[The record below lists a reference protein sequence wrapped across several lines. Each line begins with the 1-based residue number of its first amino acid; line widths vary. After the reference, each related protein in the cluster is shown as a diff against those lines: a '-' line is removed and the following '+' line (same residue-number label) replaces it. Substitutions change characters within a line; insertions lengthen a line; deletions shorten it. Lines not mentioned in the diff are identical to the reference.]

1 MTNGCFF
8 YICDEDIEDTVD
20 DIIEVVNV
28 KYEDRAYLAYLISSL
43 FAEKGQS
50 YREFLGL
57 NNKKLTKTEIER
69 KRKNAD
75 KLIQKL
81 KNSI

>member
-1 MTNGCFF
+1 M
-8 YICDEDIEDTVD
+8 CDEDIEDTID
-20 DIIEVVNV
+20 DIIEIINV
-28 KYEDRAYLAYLISSL
+28 KYEDRAYLCYLISSL
-43 FAEKGQS
+43 FSEKQQS

-57 NNKKLTKTEIER
+57 NNKQLTKQEIER

-75 KLIQKL
+75 KLIQKI